1 MPALHEIQRSFLKA
15 VLQGPDAQPGHWPP
29 GRLAVYR
36 VNARENFVAALQ
48 AAFPLLL
55 GVMGERDFRA
65 MARAYQRA
73 HPSRSGNLF
82 WIGEQLPGFLAARLT
97 GTPDAPLTDI
107 ARFEWQVQEAL
118 VAAEPTTRVDLGTLA
133 SLPPTIQASLHCHL
147 HPAARLIA
155 AHVDVFALWRDHHAG
170 RDAAPGPLI
179 TRAEEQCLLISRAG
193 DGIVLERL
201 PRRAY
206 RLLEALAAGD
216 SLAVALQRIAT
227 GDATDTVDPGRW
239 LYHWIDRGV
248 ITAIAPVAC
257 KSTEASA

>member
-1 MPALHEIQRSFLKA
+1 
-15 VLQGPDAQPGHWPP
+15 
-29 GRLAVYR
+29 
-36 VNARENFVAALQ
+36 
-48 AAFPLLL
+48 
-55 GVMGERDFRA
+55 

-73 HPSRSGNLF
+73 HPSPSGNLF
-82 WIGEQLPGFLAARLT
+82 WVGEQLPGFLAAHLT
-97 GTPDAPLTDI
+97 GTADAPLADM

-118 VAAEPTTRVDLGTLA
+118 VAAEPTTRVNLGTLA
-133 SLPPTIQASLHCHL
+133 SLLPAAHAQLYCVL

-155 AHVDVFALWRDHHAG
+155 TRVDVFALWRDHHAG
-170 RDAAPGPLI
+170 RGVAPGPLI

-201 PRRAY
+201 PQRAY

-216 SLAVALQRIAT
+216 SLAVALQLIAT
-227 GDATDTVDPGRW
+227 GDSPDTVDPVRW

-257 KSTEASA
+257 ESFETSA